1 MVDANYTRYAFLG
14 HKSQAV
20 LLIQLFLHSFKRLV
34 AAWRVIVGVWAPKR
48 RELPLAKLATIL
60 PDTSAPEGATKDAY
74 AWKTRGTDQ
83 EVKDETAKTGQ
94 RKRFPT
100 RRLIKHVLRTR
111 VAAARSLEAFLA
123 ELEEGEYRINARPW
137 LVELAPYGGEATQ
150 AEQQSTAGE
159 GKDAV
164 DRFPMGTRSGEEV
177 VDFLRQRGA
186 RILPSAS
193 EHNGWDALSGDETE
207 ARSGGDD

>member
-1 MVDANYTRYAFLG
+1 M
-14 HKSQAV
+14 
-20 LLIQLFLHSFKRLV
+20 
-34 AAWRVIVGVWAPKR
+34 
-48 RELPLAKLATIL
+48 
-60 PDTSAPEGATKDAY
+60 
-74 AWKTRGTDQ
+74 
-83 EVKDETAKTGQ
+83 
-94 RKRFPT
+94 
-100 RRLIKHVLRTR
+100 
-111 VAAARSLEAFLA
+111 AAARSLEAFLA

-137 LVELAPYGGEATQ
+137 LVELAPYGAEAAHT
-150 AEQQSTAGE
+150 EQQSTADE

-207 ARSGGDD
+207 ARSGGED